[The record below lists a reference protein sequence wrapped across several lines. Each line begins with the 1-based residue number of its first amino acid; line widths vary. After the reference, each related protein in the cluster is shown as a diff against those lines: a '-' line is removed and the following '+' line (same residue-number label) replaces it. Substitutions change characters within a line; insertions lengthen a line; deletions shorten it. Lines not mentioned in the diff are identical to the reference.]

1 MVEALSIV
9 MAANNQ
15 TPLIIN
21 NPNDEVTL
29 GNPQNEGEPSI
40 TKSKQDQIDD
50 LNEQVD
56 ESASVA
62 AEAAERAVV
71 ECEAFRVEA
80 KNKFDEIEILK
91 EAIEEHASNADKK
104 EQICLDSKNDANTL
118 YFSRINRERD
128 LDVLETRLEEVE
140 EFADAA
146 T

>member
-15 TPLIIN
+15 TPHIIN

-29 GNPQNEGEPSI
+29 GSPQNEGEPSI

-62 AEAAERAVV
+62 AEAADRAVD

-80 KNKFDEIEILK
+80 KTKLDEIESLK
-91 EAIEEHASNADKK
+91 
-104 EQICLDSKNDANTL
+104 
-118 YFSRINRERD
+118 
-128 LDVLETRLEEVE
+128 
-140 EFADAA
+140 
-146 T
+146 

>member
-1 MVEALSIV
+1 M
-9 MAANNQ
+9 
-15 TPLIIN
+15 
-21 NPNDEVTL
+21 
-29 GNPQNEGEPSI
+29 
-40 TKSKQDQIDD
+40 
-50 LNEQVD
+50 D